1 MAIDWK
7 REKRIAYAR
16 AERNLKIASIQY
28 DDDPFLGEY
37 TDLLLERI
45 NDGHYD
51 EDGLQRIVIACIEYL
66 SEADIYDMMSR
77 KNMVFV
83 GSLDD
88 LLKENS
94 PDDQRILLLSHNN
107 GKSKE

>member
-1 MAIDWK
+1 
-7 REKRIAYAR
+7 
-16 AERNLKIASIQY
+16 
-28 DDDPFLGEY
+28 
-37 TDLLLERI
+37 
-45 NDGHYD
+45 
-51 EDGLQRIVIACIEYL
+51 
-66 SEADIYDMMSR
+66 MSR